1 MKMDRAQIMK
11 IIPHRDPML
20 LVDTVE
26 KIESGAEITA
36 TFYVNPDREIFKGHF
51 PSEPVLP
58 GVYSVECMAQTADIL
73 LLSCPRYAGKTPL
86 FLGIN
91 NVRFLKKIIP
101 GDTIE
106 IQAKLISE
114 RTEKA
119 IATCSAE
126 IYNHSEL
133 AASGDVTLAM
143 R

>member
-1 MKMDRAQIMK
+1 MKMNREEIMAV
-11 IIPHRDPML
+11 IPHRDPML

-26 KIESGAEITA
+26 EMVPGERITA
-36 TFYVNPDREIFKGHF
+36 TVFISPDREIFKGHF

-73 LLSCPRYAGKTPL
+73 LLSAQRYAGKIPL

-91 NVRFLKKIIP
+91 NVRFLRKIMP

-106 IQAKLISE
+106 IRAKMASE
-114 RTEKA
+114 RVDKA

-126 IYNHSEL
+126 IYDCGEL
-133 AASGDVTLAM
+133 AATGDVTLAM